1 MLTAFYH
8 HYDDYWSYHGVY
20 DDHDAHYDEDN
31 DNDVGNDE
39 DNDDLLA
46 RRCIACWTWSSPE
59 EGSGST

>member
-8 HYDDYWSYHGVY
+8 HYDDYWSYYGVY
-20 DDHDAHYDEDN
+20 DDHD